1 MTDRTKRILESR
13 PPLSP
18 FTCETVFEEAS
29 CGNGVRQDMRN
40 QYIPESANL
49 SKQPDGHEKEV
60 VMTEHTGPILEPTT
74 QRFIDALAAQGGKPL
89 YTLSY
94 ADARKVLEEAQAI
107 DVRKLPAD
115 VEEKVFPVGPIGEV
129 SVRIYR
135 PTGVKGVLPVVM
147 YFHGGG
153 WVLGSKDTHDRLL
166 RDLVNGVNAAFVFV
180 NYTPSPEAQFPVPI
194 EQVYAATKYV
204 SEQGED
210 LGLDAGRL
218 VVAGDSVGG
227 NMTAVVTQLA
237 KERKGPSIRYQ
248 VMMYPV
254 TDSSMSQPTYKEFA
268 NGPWLT
274 AAAMAWFW
282 DAYAPNKKDRT
293 KTTASPLLATLEQLE
308 GLPPAL
314 VIVDENDILRDE
326 GEQYAKK
333 LIQAGVEVTPI
344 RILATH
350 HDYALLNALADTP
363 ATKATVQIVSDK
375 LAEVLGSKR
384 QESHL
389 AA

>member
-1 MTDRTKRILESR
+1 MEKDIPMT
-13 PPLSP
+13 
-18 FTCETVFEEAS
+18 
-29 CGNGVRQDMRN
+29 RQL
-40 QYIPESANL
+40 Q
-49 SKQPDGHEKEV
+49 
-60 VMTEHTGPILEPTT
+60 PILDPTT

-94 ADARKVLEEAQAI
+94 ADARQALEVAQAI
-107 DVRKLPAD
+107 NVRKLPAD
-115 VEEKVFPVGPIGEV
+115 VEEMVFPVGPTGEV
-129 SVRIYR
+129 SVFIYR
-135 PTGVKGVLPVVM
+135 PIDGNGLLPVVM

-166 RDLVNGVNAAFVFV
+166 RDLVNGANAAFVFV
-180 NYTPSPEAQFPVPI
+180 NYTPSPDAQFPVPI

-204 SEQGED
+204 AEHGKD
-210 LGLDAGRL
+210 LGVDPGRL
-218 VVAGDSVGG
+218 AVAGDSVGG
-227 NMTAVVTQLA
+227 NMTAVVAQLA
-237 KERKGPSIRYQ
+237 KERKGPPIRYQ

-254 TDSSMSQPTYKEFA
+254 TDSSMSQPAYTEFA

-282 DAYAPNKKDRT
+282 DAYAPNKADRL
-293 KTTASPLLATLEQLE
+293 KTTASPLSATIEQLK

-333 LIQAGVEVTPI
+333 LIQAGVEVTAI
-344 RILATH
+344 RMLATH

-363 ATKATVQIVSDK
+363 ATKATVQIVSKK
-375 LAEVLGSKR
+375 LAEALDQRAGLSAKR
-384 QESHL
+384 YLDGAPHG
-389 AA
+389 